1 MMLAQV
7 IDEEAE
13 MHDHQD
19 YREALIRQQQR
30 RLEVVSRRSYTRS
43 AASDVKFVPDEPV
56 SLRLCRVHDDPA
68 LEQLARLEGTR
79 IHPGRYV
86 VAEMNGVIVAAQ
98 PLDGGAPIAD
108 PFRRTRQVLP
118 LLQLRVEQLAG
129 PGVRHARRH
138 VLSLRR
144 SVI

>member
-19 YREALIRQQQR
+19 YREALISQQQR
-30 RLEVVSRRSYTRS
+30 RLEIVSRRSY
-43 AASDVKFVPDEPV
+43 ASDRRTEPQFVPDEPV

-68 LEQLARLEGTR
+68 LEQLAQLEGRR

-86 VAEMNGVIVAAQ
+86 VAELNGVIVAAQ

-108 PFRRTRQVLP
+108 PFRKTGQVLP
-118 LLQLRVEQLAG
+118 LLQLRVEQLTG
-129 PGVRHARRH
+129 HTVRHARWH
-138 VLSLRR
+138 V
-144 SVI
+144 

>member
-1 MMLAQV
+1 MNP
-7 IDEEAE
+7 
-13 MHDHQD
+13 QD
-19 YREALIRQQQR
+19 YRDAILHQQQN
-30 RLEVVSRRSYTRS
+30 RLEHVTRKSYVRS
-43 AASDVKFVPDEPV
+43 APEVRFVPDEPV

-68 LEQLARLEGTR
+68 LEQLAQLEGKR

-108 PFRRTRQVLP
+108 PFQRTSQVLP
-118 LLQLRVEQLAG
+118 LLQLRVEQLTG
-129 PGVRHARRH
+129 PAIRQTRWH

-144 SVI
+144 STV

>member
-1 MMLAQV
+1 MMLSQV

-19 YREALIRQQQR
+19 YREALISQQQH
-30 RLEVVSRRSYTRS
+30 RLEIVSRRSY
-43 AASDVKFVPDEPV
+43 ASDRRTELQFTPDEPV

-68 LEQLARLEGTR
+68 LERLAQLEGTR
-79 IHPGRYV
+79 IRSGRYV
-86 VAEMNGVIVAAQ
+86 IAEINGTIVAAQ
-98 PLDGGAPIAD
+98 PLDGGTPIAD
-108 PFRRTRQVLP
+108 PFRKTGQILP

-129 PGVRHARRH
+129 PTGRHTRWH

>member
-1 MMLAQV
+1 MM
-7 IDEEAE
+7 
-13 MHDHQD
+13 HFQD
-19 YREALIRQQQR
+19 YREVIVRQEQD
-30 RLEVVSRRSYTRS
+30 RLERVSRRSYVSS
-43 AASDVKFVPDEPV
+43 AVEARFVPDEPV

-68 LEQLARLEGTR
+68 LEHLAQLEGTR
-79 IHPGRYV
+79 IRPGRYV
-86 VAEMNGVIVAAQ
+86 VAELNGVIVAAQ

-108 PFRRTRQVLP
+108 PFRKTGQVLP

-129 PGVRHARRH
+129 PTGRHTRWH

>member
-1 MMLAQV
+1 MNP
-7 IDEEAE
+7 
-13 MHDHQD
+13 QD
-19 YREALIRQQQR
+19 YRDVLLRQRQN
-30 RLEVVSRRSYTRS
+30 RLERVSRRPYVSS
-43 AASDVKFVPDEPV
+43 APEARFVPDEPV

-68 LEQLARLEGTR
+68 LEQLAQLEGRR

-108 PFRRTRQVLP
+108 PFRKTGQVLP

-129 PGVRHARRH
+129 PTGRHTRWH

-144 SVI
+144 SIVRL